1 MAHPTW
7 SVQDAK
13 NRFSEVVEAA
23 RRKPQTV
30 TKHGKPAVVV
40 VAADEY
46 ERLRAP
52 RSGAGT
58 IVRRTSACHTAGRRR
73 IPAASSPSAGPRPL
87 MYLIDT
93 VVLSELRKPQ
103 RDARLAAWVARQ
115 RTTDLF
121 VSVVTI
127 GEIERGIARQRAT
140 DPDFAAALAAWL
152 DRVLAL
158 YGERVLPFDLQ
169 IARRWGQLSAA
180 LGNDSADLM
189 ISATALEHGLTVVTR
204 NVSDFEP
211 TGVAT
216 LNPFGSRPSR
226 KR

>member
-1 MAHPTW
+1 ML
-7 SVQDAK
+7 K
-13 NRFSEVVEAA
+13 RRCRNR
-23 RRKPQTV
+23 KIGT
-30 TKHGKPAVVV
+30 V
-40 VAADEY
+40 VAK
-46 ERLRAP
+46 
-52 RSGAGT
+52 SGAQLAPTSGYLQ
-58 IVRRTSACHTAGRRR
+58 IEGQNPFAVESQHAVEPSCERRGEIGVCCSLPRN
-73 IPAASSPSAGPRPL
+73 PALDLTDRN
-87 MYLIDT
+87 DT
-93 VVLSELRKPQ
+93 DEK
-103 RDARLAAWVARQ
+103 
-115 RTTDLF
+115 
-121 VSVVTI
+121 I
-127 GEIERGIARQRAT
+127 GEIERGISQQRAT
-140 DPDFAAALAAWL
+140 DPDFAARLAAWL

-226 KR
+226 KC